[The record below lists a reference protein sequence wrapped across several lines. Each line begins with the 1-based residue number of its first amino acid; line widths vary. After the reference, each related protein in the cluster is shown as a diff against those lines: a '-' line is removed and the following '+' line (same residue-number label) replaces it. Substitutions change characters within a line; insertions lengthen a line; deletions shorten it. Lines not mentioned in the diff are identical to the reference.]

1 MKICHQIIYHGK
13 DGDKILVEQFVEWEL
28 TEKELEEPINQLG
41 IMEWEEGLVKEFIEV
56 KRQVLTDDEWNELIK
71 EKT

>member
-1 MKICHQIIYHGK
+1 MKIRHQIIYHGK